1 MVSLARRACRSPQP
15 EVIMMIRFVAR
26 SLLLALTLTL
36 IGGPPILAAPA
47 AATVTAPTGP
57 VNINT
62 ADVNALMT
70 LSGVGQKVAERIV
83 QYRDNNGPFKRP
95 EDLRKVQG
103 IGAGLWERNRERIV
117 IK

>member
-1 MVSLARRACRSPQP
+1 
-15 EVIMMIRFVAR
+15 MMIRFVAR
-26 SLLLALTLTL
+26 SLLLALILTM
-36 IGGPPILAAPA
+36 IGGPPVLGAPA
-47 AATVTAPTGP
+47 AAAAPAPTGP

-62 ADVNALMT
+62 ADVNVLMT

>member
-1 MVSLARRACRSPQP
+1 
-15 EVIMMIRFVAR
+15 MMIRFVAR

-36 IGGPPILAAPA
+36 IGGPPVLAAPA
-47 AATVTAPTGP
+47 AATAPAGP

-62 ADVNALMT
+62 ADVNGLMT

>member
-1 MVSLARRACRSPQP
+1 MK
-15 EVIMMIRFVAR
+15 IRFVAR

-36 IGGPPILAAPA
+36 IGGPPVLVAPAFAAAP
-47 AATVTAPTGP
+47 APTGP

-83 QYRDNNGPFKRP
+83 QYRDNNGPFKHP